1 MSDDSASSSRSQSPS
16 NPFSSRNVRP
26 GAIPF
31 LFAADESLAQLAGRL
46 QTARWWGEIVG
57 PHGSGKSALL
67 ASLTPQLA
75 AAGRRS
81 LHISLHDGQRNL
93 RAFADDLS
101 TIDRQSVVIV
111 DGYEQLSWLSRWRL
125 KRLCRQ
131 KDCGLLV
138 TSHTPV
144 GLPRLYTMQPTLETA
159 VRIVAGLVDLQRGPI
174 QRADVERL
182 LALRAGNLREVLFDL
197 YDLYEERRAPRA

>member
-1 MSDDSASSSRSQSPS
+1 MNDESASSPCSQSPS

-31 LFAADESLAQLAGRL
+31 LFAADESPAQLVGRL

-57 PHGSGKSALL
+57 PHGSGKSALVAAL
-67 ASLTPQLA
+67 APQLA
-75 AAGRRS
+75 AAGRR
-81 LHISLHDGQRNL
+81 LLTISLHDGLRHL
-93 RAFADDLS
+93 RAFTNDLS

-138 TSHTPV
+138 TSHASV
-144 GLPRLYTMQPTLETA
+144 GLPRLHTTQPTLETA
-159 VRIVAGLVDLQRGPI
+159 VRIVADLVDLQGGPI
-174 QRADVERL
+174 HRADVERL
-182 LALRAGNLREVLFDL
+182 FVLRAGNLREVLFDL
-197 YDLYEERRAPRA
+197 YDLYEERQAPRA